1 MEDFEIYR
9 PLLFSIAYRMTGSAS
24 EAEDIV
30 QESYLRYQGTAA
42 GEIRSLKSFLTT
54 IVVHLGLDYLKSA
67 RVEREHYIGQWL
79 PEPVLMTDN
88 DLQPPA
94 KVEQYESISLAFLV
108 LLETLTPPE
117 RAVFLLHEVFDYS
130 FQEIAEIID
139 KSPANCRQI
148 FHRASQHLAERRLRF
163 NPSPEMHRR
172 LIERFLAACGSGNLS
187 ALTEL
192 LARDVTAW
200 ADGGG
205 KVQTAPRPIFGQHAV
220 ARFFIAITPKLS
232 PDLTTTIDEVN
243 GAPALLGRIGSHLDW
258 VLTLDISDEH
268 IQGLR
273 VVMNPDKL
281 AFIQRQLERRQLQQ
295 KAD

>member
-1 MEDFEIYR
+1 MEDFETYR

-30 QESYLRYQGTAA
+30 QESYLRYQDVPVD
-42 GEIRSLKSFLTT
+42 EIRSLKSFLTT
-54 IVVHLGLDYLKSA
+54 IVVHLCLDYLKSA
-67 RVEREHYIGQWL
+67 RVEREQYIGQWL
-79 PEPVLMTDN
+79 PEPVLTTDN

-94 KVEQYESISLAFLV
+94 KVELNESISLAFLV

-130 FQEIAEIID
+130 FQEIAEIIE

-148 FHRASQHLAERRLRF
+148 FHRASQHLAERRRRF
-163 NPSPEMHRR
+163 NPSPEMHRS
-172 LIERFLAACGSGNLS
+172 LIERFVAACGSGNIS

-205 KVQTAPRPIFGQHAV
+205 KVQTAPRPIFGQQAV
-220 ARFFIAITPKLS
+220 ARFYIGITPKLS
-232 PDLTTTIDEVN
+232 PDLITTIDEVN
-243 GAPALLGRIGSHLDW
+243 RAPALLGWMGSRLDW
-258 VLTLDISDEH
+258 VLTLDIVDEH
-268 IQGLR
+268 IQGFR
-273 VVMNPDKL
+273 IVMNPDKL
-281 AFIQRQLERRQLQQ
+281 AFIQRQLEKRQLQQ
-295 KAD
+295 KGD